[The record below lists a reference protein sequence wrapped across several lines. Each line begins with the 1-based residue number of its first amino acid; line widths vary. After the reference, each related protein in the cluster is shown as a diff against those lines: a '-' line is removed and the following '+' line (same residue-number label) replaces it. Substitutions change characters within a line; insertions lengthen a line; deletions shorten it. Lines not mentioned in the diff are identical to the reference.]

1 MYMNSN
7 EGRGPPGTTS
17 YGKPRLSRLGT
28 FRELT
33 RSGGAA
39 FTDMFVMNSPSPTGC
54 VLTSS
59 STYTCTAP
67 PV

>member
-7 EGRGPPGTTS
+7 EGRGPPGTMS

-33 RSGGAA
+33 RSGGTA
-39 FTDMFVMNSPSPTGC
+39 FTDMFIMNSSGC
-54 VLTSS
+54 VMTSS
-59 STYTCTAP
+59 TSYTCTSP
-67 PV
+67 